1 MFIAEKMAV
10 YAHMKTIQVNQ
21 RGKMK
26 FFDLANGAVFMCS
39 GNEFIKVGS
48 MTAVSISP
56 RVVRFAPDDQVMP
69 SKQESTTIP
78 NWKCASVR
86 MSINNCGK

>member
-1 MFIAEKMAV
+1 
-10 YAHMKTIQVNQ
+10 
-21 RGKMK
+21 MK

-39 GNEFIKVGS
+39 GNEYIKVGS

-56 RVVRFAPDDQVMP
+56 SVVRFGPNDEVMP

-78 NWKCASVR
+78 NWKWTKEGN
-86 MSINNCGK
+86 SINNCGK